1 MLLLYF
7 SFSVWLTSL
16 SMTLSITCLYF
27 KCSFSFCIV
36 FNLFLI
42 ILFIYLCLCSVSIAV
57 RLFSSCGER
66 GLLFS
71 WQWAGFSLRW
81 LLLLLSTGSR
91 EQMGFSSCGSQARE
105 HRLNSCGNG
114 LSCSAACG
122 IFSDQGVNLC
132 LLHWQADSLLLSH
145 QGSLCSVL
153 IFKSIHTI
161 ISQILM
167 KHKLESRLQG
177 EVSITS
183 DMQMT
188 LLLWQKAMRN

>member
-71 WQWAGFSLRW
+71 CSELASHCGGFSCCWAQVLGSKWASVVAAPR
-81 LLLLLSTGSR
+81 LESTGSTAVATGLVALQHVASFRIKEWTCVSCIGRRILYYWATR
-91 EQMGFSSCGSQARE
+91 EASV
-105 HRLNSCGNG
+105 
-114 LSCSAACG
+114 AC
-122 IFSDQGVNLC
+122 
-132 LLHWQADSLLLSH
+132 
-145 QGSLCSVL
+145 
-153 IFKSIHTI
+153 
-161 ISQILM
+161 
-167 KHKLESRLQG
+167 
-177 EVSITS
+177 
-183 DMQMT
+183 
-188 LLLWQKAMRN
+188 